1 MKRTLSGPGFALP
14 RRLACGF
21 RQRQYSPLTLPF
33 AAVTVATMIRR
44 CLGLFLVAFCLVG
57 VPFRSPAPLIY
68 RPGEGWT
75 YEPVGGEGKWRL
87 TRAKD
92 QMEAAQA
99 AFDKKAYKL
108 ALKSA
113 KRTVSVWPLSD
124 YAPQA
129 QYLVGRSYEALGK
142 QEEAFKA
149 YQKLLEKYPKITNY
163 KEVLQRQYEIA
174 TLYFNGKWFK
184 LWGTIPL
191 PPWLAGQ
198 MDRTATMF
206 EKVVKNGTYSEV
218 APQAQMNI
226 AAAREKQSNY
236 AEAVRA
242 YQLAA
247 DRYNDQPKIA
257 SDARYKAGKVYEKQ
271 ASTSEYDQSAAGQAI
286 ATFTDFLALY
296 PIDPRASEAEKTIAA
311 LRTEQARG
319 SYMNA
324 RFYEHR
330 RRWVGAL
337 VYYNEVRLQDPNS
350 QYADEARVRID
361 EIKQRLEG
369 TTK

>member
-1 MKRTLSGPGFALP
+1 VPGYSGLGSG
-14 RRLACGF
+14 R
-21 RQRQYSPLTLPF
+21 YSPLTPPDPV
-33 AAVTVATMIRR
+33 VTVLIMIRR
-44 CLGLFLVAFCLVG
+44 CLGLFLVLFCVVG

-99 AFDKKAYKL
+99 AFDKKAYDL
-108 ALKSA
+108 SLKAA

-142 QEEAFKA
+142 SEQAFNA
-149 YQKLLEKYPKITNY
+149 YQTLLEKFPKIPNY
-163 KEVLQRQYEIA
+163 EEVLGRQFQIA
-174 TLYFNGKWFK
+174 KVYYAGKWFK
-184 LWGTIPL
+184 LWRTIPL

-206 EKVVKNGTYSEV
+206 EKIVKNGAYSAV

-226 AAAREKQSNY
+226 AAAREKQANY
-236 AEAVRA
+236 RDAVRA
-242 YQLAA
+242 YQVAA
-247 DRYNDQPKIA
+247 DRYFDQPQVA
-257 SDARYKAGKVYEKQ
+257 SDALYSVGKVFQKQ
-271 ASTSEYDQSAAGQAI
+271 ASTAEYDQSAAGQAI
-286 ATFTDFLALY
+286 AAFTDFLALY
-296 PIDPRASEAEKTIAA
+296 PLDSRATEAQQSIGV

-324 RFYEHR
+324 QYYEHR
-330 RRWVGAL
+330 RRWIGAL
-337 VYYNEVRLQDPNS
+337 VYYNEVTIQDPNCS
-350 QYADEARVRID
+350 FANAARQRID
-361 EIKQRLEG
+361 AIKKLVEATG
-369 TTK
+369 N